1 MKISAPYFSDIYSPL
16 HVMGAWE
23 QGNTARYILKSMLKP
38 VMKTKRKILGSQK
51 KKKKKNTTTGTPK
64 VSLFPGP
71 HSASVLES

>member
-23 QGNTARYILKSMLKP
+23 QGNSARYVLKSMLKP
-38 VMKTKRKILGSQK
+38 VMKTERKIWALK
-51 KKKKKNTTTGTPK
+51 KKYNNRNPK

-71 HSASVLES
+71 HSVSVLES

>member
-1 MKISAPYFSDIYSPL
+1 MKISAPYFSDIYFPL

-23 QGNTARYILKSMLKP
+23 QGNSARYVLKSMLKP
-38 VMKTKRKILGSQK
+38 VMKTERKILGSQ
-51 KKKKKNTTTGTPK
+51 KNTTTGTPK